1 MKLLTLIGTGV
12 VAGYCYKK
20 LKDKK
25 KNSKNNN
32 YHYMKGDTKS
42 S

>member
-12 VAGYCYKK
+12 VSGYCYKK
-20 LKDKK
+20 LKDK